1 MTNMLEDELEATIS
15 VEKDDSRVYREKHE
29 LSGTANGPAGNIEI
43 RKEWMGEV
51 AEYVVSVS
59 INDGEMEN
67 SISSDDVNEMFSD
80 WGDSD
85 CFSASVIPEQH
96 DVHFAIGSLETCP

>member
-29 LSGTANGPAGNIEI
+29 LNGTADGPAGNAEI
-43 RKEWMGEV
+43 QKEWMGEV

-67 SISSDDVNEMFSD
+67 SISSEDVNEMVTD
-80 WGDSD
+80 WESN
-85 CFSASVIPEQH
+85 CFSLSVTPEQH
-96 DVHFAIGSLETCP
+96 DVHFAIGGLETCP